1 MKATIECKENCIT
14 LKTKHESETLYDTE
28 IAEMFGKIDTLELF
42 VDEVYDYFDNALEDV
57 EINYKELQQ
66 VCKKV
71 YKNLK

>member
-1 MKATIECKENCIT
+1 MNAKKIA
-14 LKTKHESETLYDTE
+14 LLESETLYDTE
-28 IAEMFGKIDTLELF
+28 IVEMLGKIDTLELF

>member
-1 MKATIECKENCIT
+1 MKATIKCKENCIT

-28 IAEMFGKIDTLELF
+28 IAEMLGEIDTLELF